1 MGSRG
6 PKPGAKYKRNEGDRI
21 VLDRRHPPEDLNVDT
36 DRELIQAQHF
46 VDRLDPVIVALMP
59 IGAAYPVTRLP
70 PPLVNAA
77 RAALE
82 LLEDATIAG
91 ISAYGDR
98 VEEARR
104 RAAQAA
110 EEEDKAEDD
119 ADDTDSPEWLDSP

>member
-1 MGSRG
+1 
-6 PKPGAKYKRNEGDRI
+6 
-21 VLDRRHPPEDLNVDT
+21 
-36 DRELIQAQHF
+36 
-46 VDRLDPVIVALMP
+46 VDRLDPVIVSLMP

-119 ADDTDSPEWLDSP
+119 ADDTDGPEWLDSP